1 MIWEYFRIAV
11 NGIRRRSLRSW
22 LTLIGI
28 FIGIAAVVSLISIG
42 QGLQDVVAEEFEA
55 LGANR
60 ILVQPGGSLFGLGGS
75 SENPLTQDDVDVV
88 ERVSGVRIASY
99 TTFEVARMEW
109 ADDTEV
115 GFVMSIP
122 PGERGD
128 LIQQLM
134 RSDDLVEGS
143 VLRDN
148 ERRRAIIG
156 YDYGFSN
163 RYDTN
168 LVVGRK
174 ILVNGVEFQVAGI
187 KTSEGNRE
195 DNVQVF
201 LNEHDFE
208 DLFDVDDEVNLIVA
222 EVFPGRV
229 PAEVV
234 PDIEE
239 ALRRHRDLRRGQED
253 FQVETFENVL
263 ESFLV
268 LLNVINAI
276 IIGIASISLFVGA
289 VGITNTMYTAVVERT
304 KEIGIMK
311 AIGARNSD
319 VQNMFIIESGL
330 LGFAGGVIGVL
341 FGIGISKLVE
351 IVAANALGA
360 DLLVPA
366 FPAWLIIGSLVFAFA
381 LGSISGY
388 YPARRA
394 SRMDPVEALATE

>member
-88 ERVSGVRIASY
+88 ERVSGIRIASY

-311 AIGARNSD
+311 AIGARNRD

-341 FGIGISKLVE
+341 FGVGISKLVE
-351 IVAANALGA
+351 VVAANALGA